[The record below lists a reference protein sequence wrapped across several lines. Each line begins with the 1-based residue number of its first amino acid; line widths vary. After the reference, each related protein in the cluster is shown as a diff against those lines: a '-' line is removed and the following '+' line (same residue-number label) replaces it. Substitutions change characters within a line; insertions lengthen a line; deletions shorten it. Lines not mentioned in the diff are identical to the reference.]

1 MIINRS
7 KSISK
12 EEKLSCLIALSY
24 IGKKVS
30 KDSRYYCPVVITF
43 YDLEMKPLYVEATD
57 NFRKYIKPF
66 RSPSPTNKKEQQL
79 ASSSAYLGFVL
90 CPDKLHMMFYEELM
104 KRELGILDETDETDE
119 TDEILVPYKDPD
131 GFSFTS
137 TLSFSGEFKEYIY
150 SWDEINEC
158 VFHTR
163 SSSFEDPLEALV
175 NKCLSLTSKESIK
188 DFLSFCYGART
199 SEDVIDVHAW
209 IIFDSLKG
217 VKGIDDKRIIWRRH
231 LKELDK
237 ELLSV

>member
-1 MIINRS
+1 MIINKS
-7 KSISK
+7 KYISK

-24 IGKKVS
+24 IGKKAS

-43 YDLEMKPLYVEATD
+43 YDLEMKPLYVEATE

-104 KRELGILDETDETDE
+104 KRELGILDVTDEN
-119 TDEILVPYKDPD
+119 LVSYKDPD

-163 SSSFEDPLEALV
+163 SSSSGNPLEALV

-188 DFLSFCYGART
+188 DFLSFCYGARA

-217 VKGIDDKRIIWRRH
+217 IKEIDDKRIIWRRH